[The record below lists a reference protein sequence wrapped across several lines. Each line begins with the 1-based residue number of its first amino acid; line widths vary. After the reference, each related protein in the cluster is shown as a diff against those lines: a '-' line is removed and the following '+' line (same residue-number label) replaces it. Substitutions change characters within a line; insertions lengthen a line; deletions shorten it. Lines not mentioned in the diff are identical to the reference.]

1 MYINSYHSN
10 SKCVVLD
17 HGGERANALRKKMDD
32 ENYIVV
38 DLFVFPGA
46 TNPNLQWKTLA
57 DILPCITSFMFET
70 IPFRRHIYVVL
81 ILHFTQHDWS
91 YGNDTV
97 PPSSTSDTAKVH
109 ENASST
115 HEKSKRKQNRR
126 HRVSRDGI
134 LHLLLLLI
142 ITLFFPPFRSL
153 VKSPAVI
160 FICHGSLI

>member
-32 ENYIVV
+32 ENDIVV

-46 TNPNLQWKTLA
+46 TNPNLQWETLA

-81 ILHFTQHDWS
+81 ILHFTQHD
-91 YGNDTV
+91 
-97 PPSSTSDTAKVH
+97 
-109 ENASST
+109 
-115 HEKSKRKQNRR
+115 
-126 HRVSRDGI
+126 
-134 LHLLLLLI
+134 
-142 ITLFFPPFRSL
+142 
-153 VKSPAVI
+153 
-160 FICHGSLI
+160 